1 MLAIGESM
9 KRTSKTFR
17 RKTAGFTLIELMVAM
32 FILAVGVLGGMVM
45 VILGMTRD
53 NSNRLDTTATN
64 AAQSVLEQISGAPSN
79 SNPTFTVTDCLGNN
93 PQVNTTGSASPGSGA
108 PLQSNGDIDFSK
120 APVAG
125 YQMNYTVC
133 GTNGL
138 QTPYDVR
145 WHITAIGPGSSGKL
159 VIVSA
164 RQPFMA
170 THRGIGYIAPVTL
183 RTIVGM

>member
-1 MLAIGESM
+1 M
-9 KRTSKTFR
+9 KRHQNRGRHKSK
-17 RKTAGFTLIELMVAM
+17 GFTLIELMVAI

-64 AAQSVLEQISGAPSN
+64 AAQAVLEQIAGAPAN
-79 SNPTFTVTDCLGNN
+79 TNPVFTVTDCLGNN
-93 PQVNTTGSASPGSGA
+93 LQVNTTGSASPGKGA
-108 PLQSNGDIDFSK
+108 PLLNNGDIDFTK
-120 APVAG
+120 AVVAG
-125 YQMNYTVC
+125 YQMTYTIC

-138 QTPYDVR
+138 RTPYDVR
-145 WHITAIGPGSSGKL
+145 WHVTAIGPGGSGKL
-159 VIVSA
+159 IVVSA

-170 THRGIGYIAPVTL
+170 TQNGIGFIPPVTL

>member
-1 MLAIGESM
+1 M
-9 KRTSKTFR
+9 KRRNKRGRGKSE
-17 RKTAGFTLIELMVAM
+17 GFSLIELMVAM
-32 FILAVGVLGGMVM
+32 FVLAVGVLGGMVM

-53 NSNRLDTTATN
+53 NSNRVDTTATN
-64 AAQSVLEQISGAPSN
+64 AAQAVLEQIAGAPAN
-79 SNPTFTVTDCLGNN
+79 SNPVFTVTDCLGNN
-93 PQVNTTGSASPGSGA
+93 LQVNTTASASPGSGA
-108 PLQSNGDIDFSK
+108 PLQNNGDIDFSK
-120 APVAG
+120 AAVAG

-145 WHITAIGPGSSGKL
+145 WHVTAIGPGNSGKL
-159 VIVSA
+159 LIVAA

-170 THRGIGYIAPVTL
+170 TNKGIGFIAPVTL